1 MRPVLALALLALS
14 LALPKS
20 GYASDPGATAGTLP
34 GTLHG
39 PERIASAILGYD
51 LQYWVYLPAGVE
63 RPPQMSLPRSLPS
76 PLPEMYF
83 TDGAAYLSAGHAV
96 EVLDREIGTGRIAPL
111 AAVFVD
117 SRDPDRP
124 ERDRR
129 NEQFMCNADYGR
141 FFVGELMPEVSRRW
155 TGADSGT
162 RRALAGVSFGAVN
175 AACFGTMLP
184 GVFALLALHSPG
196 NEGHIEAIRQLYEQ
210 KPRQPSAFFLT
221 HGRRNDNAAATRRL
235 ADTLRGKGYALRYE
249 VNDGRHDWANWG
261 PLIDDALRA
270 FAGLGEGD
278 RVVVPDG

>member
-1 MRPVLALALLALS
+1 MRPVLVLALLAVS
-14 LALPKS
+14 LALPQA
-20 GYASDPGATAGTLP
+20 GGASSPATAPGATSETLPGTLA

-39 PERIASAILGYD
+39 PERIASAVLGYD
-51 LQYWVYLPAGVE
+51 LQYWVYLPAGAE
-63 RPPQMSLPRSLPS
+63 RPLS
-76 PLPEMYF
+76 EMYF
-83 TDGAAYLSAGHAV
+83 TDGAAFLSLGRAV
-96 EVLDREIGTGRIAPL
+96 EVLDGEISSGRIAPL

-141 FFVGELMPEVSRRW
+141 FFAGELMPEVSRRW
-155 TGADSGT
+155 TGAGSGT

-175 AACFGTMLP
+175 AACFGKMLP
-184 GVFALLALHSPG
+184 GVFELLVLHSPG
-196 NEGHIEAIRQLYEQ
+196 NEGHIEAVRQLYEQ
-210 KPRQPSAFFLT
+210 QPRQPSAIFLT
-221 HGRRNDNAAATRRL
+221 HGRRNDNAAAARRL

-270 FAGLGEGD
+270 FMGLGEGD
-278 RVVVPDG
+278 RLAVPDG

>member
-1 MRPVLALALLALS
+1 MRPVLALALLAMS

-20 GYASDPGATAGTLP
+20 GHASAPGATTGTLP
-34 GTLHG
+34 TGTLHG
-39 PERIASAILGYD
+39 PERIASAVLGYD

-63 RPPQMSLPRSLPS
+63 RLPAE

-83 TDGAAYLSAGHAV
+83 TDGAAYLSPGHAV
-96 EVLDREIGTGRIAPL
+96 EVLDREIASGRIAPL

-124 ERDRR
+124 EHDRR

-155 TGADSGT
+155 TGADRET

-175 AACFGTMLP
+175 AACFGTLVP

-221 HGRRNDNAAATRRL
+221 HGRRNDNAAANRRL
-235 ADTLRGKGYALRYE
+235 ADTFRGKGYALRYE
-249 VNDGRHDWANWG
+249 VNNGRHDWANWG
-261 PLIDDALRA
+261 RLIDDALRA
-270 FAGLGEGD
+270 FAGLREGD
-278 RVVVPDG
+278 RLTVPDG

>member
-1 MRPVLALALLALS
+1 MRPVLALALLALL
-14 LALPKS
+14 LAPS
-20 GYASDPGATAGTLP
+20 WAGPAIAADSAP

-39 PERIASAILGYD
+39 PERIASAVLGYD

-63 RPPQMSLPRSLPS
+63 RLPAER
-76 PLPEMYF
+76 LPEMYF
-83 TDGAAYLSAGHAV
+83 TDGAAYLSLGHAV
-96 EVLDREIGTGRIAPL
+96 EVLDREIPSGRIAPL

-129 NEQFMCNADYGR
+129 KEQFMCNADYGR

-155 TGADSGT
+155 TGADRGT

-175 AACFGTMLP
+175 AACFGKMLP
-184 GVFALLALHSPG
+184 GVFELLVLHSPG
-196 NEGHIEAIRQLYEQ
+196 NKGHIEVIRQLYEQ
-210 KPRQPSAFFLT
+210 HPRQPSAIFLT
-221 HGRRNDNAAATRRL
+221 HGRRNDNAAAARRL

-270 FAGLGEGD
+270 LMGRGEGE
-278 RVVVPDG
+278 RLTVPEG